1 MRNKLLAVLALTA
14 ACTPKI
20 RAGLLSVAGAVLLTC
35 LAAQQVSA
43 DGLVFR
49 PIAYEGSLNERS
61 QEAIIIFHNGDK
73 PGEATQDLILKIS
86 VQGDVDQFAWVVP
99 LPSAPQTGEE
109 DAKLFEELHK
119 YVQARLV
126 AGGGRP
132 KKEDGLN
139 SAGEAAPAT
148 ARDVEVISRETVGSF
163 DVSIVKENRA
173 GSLNQWLTNNK
184 YQPVPGGDVV
194 IEWYRKKGYV
204 FACMRVSDAALFK
217 DRAVDLH
224 PLRFSFKTGGRDGIF
239 FPMRLTGLQE
249 ERFDINLYVFYD
261 KWVND
266 RLSPYGYVHRDF
278 YLRWRDYDSDECIA
292 NAGKLWSTPKEDPYL
307 RGYAHLMPAVT
318 KMFQRLH
325 RGKRYYLTNVYAR
338 GVKPSEVLAWKDDLW
353 MFPYYTNRNF
363 VPYDAR
369 EGGVAALGY
378 Q

>member
-1 MRNKLLAVLALTA
+1 
-14 ACTPKI
+14 
-20 RAGLLSVAGAVLLTC
+20 
-35 LAAQQVSA
+35 
-43 DGLVFR
+43 
-49 PIAYEGSLNERS
+49 
-61 QEAIIIFHNGDK
+61 
-73 PGEATQDLILKIS
+73 
-86 VQGDVDQFAWVVP
+86 VP
-99 LPSAPQTGEE
+99 LPSVPETGKE
-109 DAKLFEELHK
+109 DAKLFEELHR

-126 AGGGRP
+126 ARVG
-132 KKEDGLN
+132 KAKSDGKTKTL
-139 SAGEAAPAT
+139 AEAAQPAT
-148 ARDVEVISRETVGSF
+148 EDVEVISREVVGSF

-173 GSLNQWLTNNK
+173 GSLNHWLTDNQ
-184 YQPVPGGDVV
+184 YQPVDGSDDV
-194 IEWYRKKGYV
+194 IEWYREKGYV
-204 FACMRVSDAALFK
+204 FACMRVSDAALSK

-224 PLRFSFKTGGRDGIF
+224 PLRFSFKTGGRDGMF

-278 YLRWRDYDSDECIA
+278 RLRWRDYDSRECVA
-292 NAGKLWSTPKEDPYL
+292 NAGKLWSTPKEEPYL
-307 RGYAHLMPAVT
+307 RGYAHLIPTVT
-318 KMFQRLH
+318 KTFEKLH
-325 RGKRYYLTNVYAR
+325 PGKRYYLTNLYAR